1 MDGPRRDWW
10 TPWRLPGESAQ
21 TDNKNERSIYTSN
34 SQNHCKHLHKHQGSE
49 RLWVLSPYPTPLEAK
64 SWIPLLV
71 IRIDFFSI
79 CMKKMSNG
87 PFFYINYL
95 CTGNNFTDYSI
106 LEIELFLFVSFIWT
120 PRQIAL
126 LNLKYSLRRSIR
138 RKLVYNR
145 GRREKQRAVPQTV
158 TSVWFEHSNLAPA
171 VKA

>member
-1 MDGPRRDWW
+1 MVLVG
-10 TPWRLPGESAQ
+10 TGGLPGDSQES
-21 TDNKNERSIYTSN
+21 
-34 SQNHCKHLHKHQGSE
+34 LHKQIIKMRGVFIPATLRTTANICINTRVPRDFGSYLPTL
-49 RLWVLSPYPTPLEAK
+49 RLQKPRVEFPYQSLEL
-64 SWIPLLV
+64 I
-71 IRIDFFSI
+71 FFSI

-158 TSVWFEHSNLAPA
+158 TSVCFEHSNLAPE